1 MTTIERY
8 AKAIVGLLGVTT
20 TVILATVPPNTAL
33 WTWASV
39 VAGVLTVL
47 GIGSVPNQ
55 YGVTA
60 LRAKLAD
67 AERALEPGQPL
78 SVMDYPHPED
88 FPAAT
93 GAVRVCTGGADCPV
107 PGHTGRSR
115 ESGERAHVLVCTGGV
130 ECQVPGHTGVP
141 HPPDRHRT

>member
-1 MTTIERY
+1 VTTIEKY

-55 YGVTA
+55 YGVPA
-60 LRAKLAD
+60 LRAKLAE
-67 AERALEPGQPL
+67 AERALEPEQSL
-78 SVMDYPHPED
+78 SVMDEHPEGMA
-88 FPAAT
+88 PYGET
-93 GAVRVCTGGADCPV
+93 SGTVKVCTGGADCPV
-107 PGHTGRSR
+107 PGHTG
-115 ESGERAHVLVCTGGV
+115 
-130 ECQVPGHTGVP
+130 VP
-141 HPPDRHRT
+141 HPPDQRRTW